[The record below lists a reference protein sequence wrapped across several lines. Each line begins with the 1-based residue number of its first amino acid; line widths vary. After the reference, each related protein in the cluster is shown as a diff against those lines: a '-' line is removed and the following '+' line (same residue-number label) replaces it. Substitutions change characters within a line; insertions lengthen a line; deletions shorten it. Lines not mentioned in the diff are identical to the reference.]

1 MWKRKQLSIYSIE
14 TTMTQLHL
22 KKKKK
27 RLYIYLLLDKS
38 QFIFKMLAIFFDS

>member
-22 KKKKK
+22 KKKK

-38 QFIFKMLAIFFDS
+38 QFIFKMLAIFSDS